1 MKIYF
6 LRHTTLNIADEIFYG
21 QSDVDVSK
29 NFLNEV
35 KLIKSKILSEEID
48 LEKIKIISSPLK
60 RCKKL
65 AMQIRPKFIVDSRLK
80 ELDLGDWEM
89 KPMNSIPKKI
99 IKDWEENIMT
109 FKIPNGESNKTF
121 LKRLDSFLKDI
132 LSFNQDVLLV
142 AHAGSING
150 MISIL
155 TDQPFDKLV
164 KNYWEKISHGSLT
177 SIFVEENNI
186 KLNYIGK

>member
-35 KLIKSKILSEEID
+35 KLIKC
-48 LEKIKIISSPLK
+48 KIISEKIDLKKILIVSSPLQ

-65 AMQIRPKFIVDSRLK
+65 ATQIRPKFIIDSRLK
-80 ELDLGDWEM
+80 ELNLGDWEM
-89 KPMNSIPKKI
+89 KPMSSIPKKD
-99 IKDWEENIMT
+99 IKDWQENIMT
-109 FKIPNGESNKTF
+109 FKIPNGESNKDF

-132 LSFNQDVLLV
+132 LSFNQDVLIV

-177 SIFVEENNI
+177 SVFVEKNDI

>member
-6 LRHTTLNIADEIFYG
+6 LRHTTLNIDDEIFYG
-21 QSDVDVSK
+21 QSDVDVSD

-35 KLIKSKILSEEID
+35 KLIKRKIKNENIDLSKIH
-48 LEKIKIISSPLK
+48 IISSPLK

-65 AMQIRPKFIVDSRLK
+65 ATQIRPYFTIDSRLK
-80 ELDLGDWEM
+80 ELNVGDWEL
-89 KPMNSIPKKI
+89 KPINSIPKKI

-109 FKIPNGESNKTF
+109 FKIPNGESNKDF
-121 LKRLDSFLKDI
+121 LNRLDSFLKDI

-155 TDQPFDKLV
+155 TEQPFDKLV

-177 SIFVEENNI
+177 SIIVEENKI
-186 KLNYIGK
+186 KLSYIGK